1 MNANSSIAQ
10 AQRSLPATCWRLDP
24 AASTAE
30 FKVPHFWGLVT
41 VKGHFERFDGYLD
54 LGDGQ
59 QRQMTLTIDAA
70 SLRTG
75 INRRDKHLRSVDF
88 FDIDSHPEVG
98 FRSTKVGDIAANSV
112 WVEGELEAAGERLAL
127 TLEPT
132 LHQINDHLL
141 EVDVTTTVDQR
152 QLGMTWSPLG
162 MTRSPV
168 TLTLHASLRRQS

>member
-1 MNANSSIAQ
+1 
-10 AQRSLPATCWRLDP
+10 
-24 AASTAE
+24 
-30 FKVPHFWGLVT
+30 
-41 VKGHFERFDGYLD
+41 
-54 LGDGQ
+54 
-59 QRQMTLTIDAA
+59 MTLTIDAA